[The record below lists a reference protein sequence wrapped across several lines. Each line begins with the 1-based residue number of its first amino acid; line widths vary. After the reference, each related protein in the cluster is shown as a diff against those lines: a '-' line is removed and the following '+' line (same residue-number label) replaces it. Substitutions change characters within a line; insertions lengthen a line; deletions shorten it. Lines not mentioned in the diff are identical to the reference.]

1 MFTGLIEG
9 TGKVVKIEPRGKDM
23 RLSVEADFELAGLQQ
38 GDSVSVHGV
47 CLTVVSWKGSSFTVD
62 VSQESL
68 SRTTLARLR
77 LGESVNLERALK
89 LGDRLGGH
97 LVNGHVDGKAKVISR
112 KKKGDSI
119 VFAFEIASELARYFI
134 EKGSVAIDGVSLTVN
149 RCDEKSFEV
158 NLVPHSAR
166 VTTMVNLKVGD
177 EVNIEVDVIG
187 KYVEKFVRV
196 MQKNTSDSV
205 DGDFLAKHGFI

>member
-47 CLTVVSWKGSSFTVD
+47 SLTVVFWKGSSFTVD

-68 SRTTLARLR
+68 SRTNLARLR

-112 KKKGDSI
+112 KRKGDSI
-119 VFAFEIASELARYFI
+119 VFAFEIASELSRYFI

-166 VTTMVNLKVGD
+166 VTTMANLKVGD